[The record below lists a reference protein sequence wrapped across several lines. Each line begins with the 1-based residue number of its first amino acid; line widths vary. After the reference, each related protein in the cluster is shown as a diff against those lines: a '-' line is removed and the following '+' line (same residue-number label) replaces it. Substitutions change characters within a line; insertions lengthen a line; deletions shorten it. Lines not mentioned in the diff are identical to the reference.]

1 MLRRLRRRVERPPA
15 GSLPSDRLAA
25 AVLLV
30 EIARADFHI
39 DPRER
44 AAIRRV
50 LASAYD
56 LRRDEAADLVAR
68 AEAAA
73 EESVSLYEF
82 TRPLNEALSP
92 ADKVEIVEMLWR
104 VAFADGR
111 LDKYEEHQVRKTAE
125 LLYVPHRRF
134 IRAKLE
140 VGREPAR
147 ARSLAARANR

>member
-1 MLRRLRRRVERPPA
+1 MLKQLRRRVEHPPA
-15 GSLPSDRLAA
+15 ASVPSDRLAA

-82 TRPLNEALSP
+82 TRPLNESLSP
-92 ADKVEIVEMLWR
+92 AGKVEIVEMLWR

-147 ARSLAARANR
+147 ARALAARANR